1 MPRSVEVR
9 YYIGTFRMKDD
20 ESSDIWHDTIMK
32 EQMGAIVE
40 DAFKHGGELMEERS
54 VPHDFDMLHCH
65 IYATFKDDRKA
76 LLFQLKYPQV
86 RPSEKVQTQ
95 DYAKGLNWYA

>member
-1 MPRSVEVR
+1 MKDCR

-32 EQMGAIVE
+32 EQMGPILE
-40 DAFKHGGELMEERS
+40 DAFRYGGSVMEERS

-65 IYATFKDDRKA
+65 LYVTFTDDRKA
-76 LLFQLKYPQV
+76 TLFVLKYPQV
-86 RPSEKVQTQ
+86 RRSDKIQRK
-95 DYAKGLNWYA
+95 DYAKDLNWIA